1 MGHHEDDAKTS
12 HPDLLRLDAIR
23 AGEGTPE
30 EEYHLERCRHCRD
43 MLDVLRTTE
52 ASLRRAAPPAGPVPP
67 EIDRAVFEAFRRA
80 SSAPRKTILFPS
92 RPRWLVPAIGTAA
105 AAVLVLVLAGPVLEK
120 SPSREAVV
128 PLQQPAEP
136 PLGEQAAAP
145 VEGDINGD
153 GKVDILDAFQLA
165 RILED
170 QEPTTARQ
178 DINRD
183 GRVNLT
189 DVDAV
194 ARRAVAL

>member
-1 MGHHEDDAKTS
+1 MRHHEEDAERS

-23 AGEGTPE
+23 AGEITSE
-30 EEYHLERCRHCRD
+30 EEFHLERCRHCRD

-67 EIDRAVFEAFRRA
+67 EIDRAVLEAFRRA
-80 SSAPRKTILFPS
+80 SSAPGRTILFPS
-92 RPRWLVPAIGTAA
+92 RPRWLVPAVGTAA
-105 AAVLVLVLAGPVLEK
+105 AAALVLVLAGPVLEK
-120 SPSREAVV
+120 SPSRDAVV
-128 PLQQPAEP
+128 PLQQPAEQP
-136 PLGEQAAAP
+136 AREQAAAP

-153 GKVDILDAFQLA
+153 GKVDILDALRLA
-165 RILED
+165 RVLEE
-170 QEPTTARQ
+170 QEPTSSRQ

-183 GRVNLT
+183 GWVNLT